1 MRFADPNILDAK
13 LTGEKRLEAKKLLFH
28 ELTQVCLWGN
38 STDLSLL
45 INVRRS
51 AQLISRITHS

>member
-1 MRFADPNILDAK
+1 MRFAEPQITDVTATKDSQ
-13 LTGEKRLEAKKLLFH
+13 LESQRLLFH

-45 INVRRS
+45 INVRS
-51 AQLISRITHS
+51 LPETYAQEG